1 MCQNDSSY
9 VTEFIKARDQIKKE
23 RQSIRQKKRHLT
35 QKPAVHNAANN
46 SKQFYAFGWNILLI
60 DLIENISSRKVIQL

>member
-23 RQSIRQKKRHLT
+23 RQSIKQKRHST

-46 SKQFYAFGWNILLI
+46 SKQFYAFGWNY
-60 DLIENISSRKVIQL
+60 